1 MREAQQSNLL
11 ILRKHILVVNPYK
24 DLDKGKKAQVA
35 LMFNNI
41 ARKYDFLNHFLS
53 LGIDK
58 LWRKKAIK
66 LLRSH
71 QPKRMLDIATGT
83 GDFAIAALKLN
94 PDSVVG
100 IDISTEML
108 AVGREKIAKKGLENK
123 IQLFEGDSENIQF
136 ENNSFDAITV
146 AFGVRNFENLEK
158 GICEMYRV
166 LNEGGKLVVLEF
178 SKPRKFPVKQ
188 IYNFYFFKILPFWGR
203 IVSKDI
209 SAYTYL
215 PESVESFPDGE
226 KFLQICKSC
235 GFNTVKEQRLSF
247 GIASIYIGTK

>member
-1 MREAQQSNLL
+1 M
-11 ILRKHILVVNPYK
+11 VNPYK
-24 DLDKGKKAQVA
+24 DLDKGKKVQVA

-41 ARKYDFLNHFLS
+41 ASKYDFLNHFLS

-66 LLRSH
+66 MLQSH

-108 AVGREKIAKKGLENK
+108 AVGREKIDKKGLGHK

-136 ENNSFDAITV
+136 ENESFDVITV

-158 GICEMYRV
+158 GICEMHRV
-166 LNEGGKLVVLEF
+166 LNKGGKLVVLEF
-178 SKPRKFPVKQ
+178 SKPRRFPIKQ
-188 IYNFYFFKILPFWGR
+188 IYNFYFFKILPFLGR
-203 IVSKDI
+203 FVSKDA

-215 PESVESFPDGE
+215 PESVDNFPDGD
-226 KFLQICKSC
+226 KFVEICKTC
-235 GFNTVKEQRLSF
+235 GFKSVLEQRLSF
-247 GIASIYIGTK
+247 GVASIYVGTK

>member
-1 MREAQQSNLL
+1 M
-11 ILRKHILVVNPYK
+11 VNPYK
-24 DLDKGKKAQVA
+24 NLDKGKKVQVA

-58 LWRKKAIK
+58 LWRKKAIR
-66 LLRSH
+66 LLLSH
-71 QPKRMLDIATGT
+71 QPKHMLDIATGT

-108 AVGREKIAKKGLENK
+108 AVGREKIAKKGLEHK
-123 IQLFEGDSENIQF
+123 IQLFKGDSENIQF
-136 ENNSFDAITV
+136 EDDSFDAITV
-146 AFGVRNFENLEK
+146 AFGVRNFENLER
-158 GICEMYRV
+158 GISEMHRV
-166 LNEGGKLVVLEF
+166 LVKGGKLVVLEF
-178 SKPRKFPVKQ
+178 SKPRKFPIKQ

-215 PESVESFPDGE
+215 PESVENFPDGE
-226 KFLQICKSC
+226 KFLKICKNC
-235 GFNTVKEQRLSF
+235 GFGSVLEQRLSF

>member
-1 MREAQQSNLL
+1 MVS
-11 ILRKHILVVNPYK
+11 PYK
-24 DLDKGKKAQVA
+24 NLDKSKKAQVA

-123 IQLFEGDSENIQF
+123 IQLFEGDSENIEF
-136 ENNSFDAITV
+136 DKDSFDAITV

-158 GICEMYRV
+158 GISEMHRV
-166 LNEGGKLVVLEF
+166 LNKGGKLIVLEF
-178 SKPRKFPVKQ
+178 SKPRKFPIKQ

-215 PESVESFPDGE
+215 PESVENFPDGDQ
-226 KFLQICKSC
+226 FLEICKSC
-235 GFNTVKEQRLSF
+235 GFKAVEEQRLSF